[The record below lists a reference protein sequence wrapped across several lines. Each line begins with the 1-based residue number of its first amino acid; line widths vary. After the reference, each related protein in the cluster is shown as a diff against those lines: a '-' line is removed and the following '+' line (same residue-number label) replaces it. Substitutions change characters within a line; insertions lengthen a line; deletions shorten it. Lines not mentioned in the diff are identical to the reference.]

1 MKLILP
7 DGAEIALTN
16 FTSNAFLVQAET
28 ALETFQIYDTI
39 VRGMEKVDVQDDDGN
54 VIYTAQGLTSDGMQ
68 ITPNDDGYGAIYYFH
83 GAKAMTVED
92 EYSQVGKILM
102 GVES

>member
-1 MKLILP
+1 MKLILS

-16 FTSNAFLVQAET
+16 FTSNSFLVQAET

-39 VRGMEKVDVQDDDGN
+39 ARGIGKVDVQDDDGN
-54 VIYTAQGLTSDGMQ
+54 VIYIAQGLTSDGMQ
-68 ITPNDDGYGAIYYFH
+68 IAPNDNGYSAIYYFH

>member
-1 MKLILP
+1 MRLILS

-16 FTSNAFLVQAET
+16 YTSNSFLAQVGT
-28 ALETFQIYDTI
+28 ALEAFQTYDSIT
-39 VRGMEKVDVQDDDGN
+39 RGMGHVEVKDDDGET
-54 VIYTAQGLTSDGMQ
+54 VYTAQGLTSDGMQ
-68 ITPNDDGYGAIYYFH
+68 ITPNDDGYSAIYYFH

-102 GVES
+102 GVEA